1 MWFRRGRRAIFAPLF
16 CHFSGWF
23 GSLASTYLAV
33 RISESTSL
41 IESGEILSGIEELQ
55 TAARQAPEFPQT
67 HFLLAEAYRRAN
79 NKVLASKEMEEFQRL
94 DRERESQYI
103 EANTRK

>member
-1 MWFRRGRRAIFAPLF
+1 M
-16 CHFSGWF
+16 
-23 GSLASTYLAV
+23 
-33 RISESTSL
+33 
-41 IESGEILSGIEELQ
+41 SGIEELQ

-94 DRERESQYI
+94 DRKQKHDFSN
-103 EANTRK
+103 ANPPQ